1 MKPLRTHDRY
11 DYVPLR
17 GRPDYSWPGG
27 RRLAVYFA
35 LNLEH
40 FSFGEG
46 LGAELSPGGPQPDVL
61 NFAWRDYGNRVGA
74 WYMLDAFDAL
84 DLPMAALVNSSMYD
98 YAPALVAAC
107 RARGDEIVGHGRTNA
122 ERQGH
127 LEEAAERELIGEA
140 TARITE
146 GEGRS
151 PEGWLG
157 PWISHSH
164 RTPDLLAE
172 AGYRYLLDWC
182 MDDQPIWFRCRGG
195 KRIMAV
201 PYPQEVNDIP
211 AIAARKMGA
220 PAFADLIIDQFDEML
235 ELSKDRPLVMG
246 VALHAYLVGQPHR
259 LKHLKRA
266 LRHIAARREEIWLT
280 TPGAIARHCAS
291 LPAGRSAG
299 QLASWLRRR
308 IELMKHAPVHRHAR
322 HRDQHLLA
330 LADQPRELPRVGV
343 LRRRRALRRC
353 AAHVHGAAVRRPGA
367 RRDRKASS

>member
-1 MKPLRTHDRY
+1 MRLKTHNRY

-17 GRPDYSWPGG
+17 GRADYAWPNG

-40 FSFGEG
+40 FSYGEG
-46 LGAELSPGGPQPDVL
+46 LGAELAPGGPQPDIL

-84 DLPMAALVNSSMYD
+84 DLPLAALVNSSMYD
-98 YAPALVAAC
+98 YAPDLVAAC

-127 LEEAAERELIGEA
+127 LEETAERALIAEA
-140 TARITE
+140 TTRLTE
-146 GEGRS
+146 GEGRP

-164 RTPDLLAE
+164 STPDLLAE

-182 MDDQPIWFRCRGG
+182 MDDQPVWFRCRGE

-211 AIAARKMGA
+211 AIAARKMNA
-220 PAFADLIIDQFDEML
+220 DAFADMIVDQFDEML
-235 ELSKDRPLVMG
+235 ELSDERPLVMG

-259 LKHLKRA
+259 LRHLKRA
-266 LRHIAARREEIWLT
+266 LRHIAAKRDAIWLT

-291 LPAGRSAG
+291 LPAGVV
-299 QLASWLRRR
+299 
-308 IELMKHAPVHRHAR
+308 P
-322 HRDQHLLA
+322 
-330 LADQPRELPRVGV
+330 
-343 LRRRRALRRC
+343 
-353 AAHVHGAAVRRPGA
+353 
-367 RRDRKASS
+367 